1 MLNKITFN
9 SITEVL
15 NFIDTHEATKNYE
28 NRMASIDGEYSFT
41 KTYNFDEAMKL
52 LKHGWESGAQKLNTQ
67 LKTVKTGDGYK
78 TKQFYSVAGYQCSV
92 PRYLQGIP
100 TNMINSK
107 RVVTK
112 NKVVNITKDICY
124 QAKWDA
130 DEMIKQGVKFV
141 ELVNKIE
148 STGTRCNVFVM
159 FAPQQ
164 VTNEQNKVCFRIKV
178 KDSSQRMNVKQIAF
192 PLAHPSMLRRIL
204 FALMER
210 HEATKDMQLGYG
222 RPVNIEEL
230 KKDFHREYLVPKEI
244 EEEHITDINKYWC
257 D

>member
-9 SITEVL
+9 SISEVL
-15 NFIDTHEATKNYE
+15 NFINRHEVTSNYRE
-28 NRMASIDGEYSFT
+28 QVSVEGTYSFT
-41 KTYNFDEAMKL
+41 KTHSFDEAMSL

-78 TKQFYSVAGYQCSV
+78 TKQFYGVAGYQCSV

-100 TNMINSK
+100 TNMVNSK

-124 QAKWDA
+124 NAGWNA
-130 DEMIKQGVKFV
+130 DKMIEQGVKFV

-148 STGTRCNVFVM
+148 STGTRCNVYVM
-159 FAPQQ
+159 LG
-164 VTNEQNKVCFRIKV
+164 VKKYDNKVCFKIKI
-178 KDSSQRMNVKQIAF
+178 KDSSQRMNIKQLAF

-210 HEATKDMQLGYG
+210 HETTKDMQITYG
-222 RPVNIEEL
+222 TPIEFEEL
-230 KKDFHREYLVPKEI
+230 KEGFHKEYFVPREI
-244 EEEHITDINKYWC
+244 EEKHITDINKYWC
-257 D
+257 E

>member
-1 MLNKITFN
+1 MLKKVTFN

-15 NFIDTHEATKNYE
+15 NFIDKHEVTEGYRAY
-28 NRMASIDGEYSFT
+28 MVSIEGKYSFT
-41 KTYNFDEAMKL
+41 KTHSFDEAMDL

-67 LKTVKTGDGYK
+67 LKAVKTGDGFK

-100 TNMINSK
+100 TNMVNSK
-107 RVVTK
+107 RIVTK

-124 QAKWDA
+124 NAGWDA
-130 DEMIKQGVKFV
+130 DKMIKQGVKFV

-148 STGTRCNVFVM
+148 STGTRCNVYVM
-159 FAPQQ
+159 LGAK
-164 VTNEQNKVCFRIKV
+164 NYDNKVCFKIKI
-178 KDSSQRMNVKQIAF
+178 KDSSQRMNIKQLAF

-210 HEATKDMQLGYG
+210 HKATKDMYNGYG
-222 RPVNIEEL
+222 TPIKFEEL
-230 KKDFHREYLVPKEI
+230 KSEFHKEYFVPREI

>member
-9 SITEVL
+9 SISEVL
-15 NFIDTHEATKNYE
+15 NFIDKHEVTEGYKAN
-28 NRMASIDGEYSFT
+28 MASVEGVYSFT
-41 KTYNFDEAMKL
+41 KTNDFNEAMNL

-67 LKTVKTGDGYK
+67 LKTIKTVDGYK
-78 TKQFYSVAGYQCSV
+78 TKQFYGVAGYQCSV

-100 TNMINSK
+100 TNMVNSK

-124 QAKWDA
+124 NAGWDA
-130 DEMIKQGVKFV
+130 DKMIEQGVKFV

-159 FAPQQ
+159 LGAQRY
-164 VTNEQNKVCFRIKV
+164 NNKVCFKIKI
-178 KDSSQRMNVKQIAF
+178 KDSSQRMNIKQLAF

-210 HEATKDMQLGYG
+210 HETTKDMYNGYG
-222 RPVNIEEL
+222 SPISFDEL
-230 KKDFHREYLVPKEI
+230 QSEFHKEYFVPREI
-244 EEEHITDINKYWC
+244 EEEHITDANKYWC